1 MRRLLTTLFILL
13 VVVVAGLT
21 AMVALI
27 NPNDF
32 RSYMITQ
39 VEQRS
44 GYHLALEGDLRWHAW
59 PQLSIL
65 AGRMK
70 LTAPGAKLPLVSA
83 ENMRLDVAL
92 WPLLSHQLSVK
103 QVMLKGAVITLTPD
117 SAARRPENAPI
128 APAGTPEPEEG
139 SGWSWNIGSL
149 QVADSLLIWQ
159 RDDNEQ
165 LNLRDL
171 NLQMKQDDARKASI
185 EFSGRLNRDQR
196 DLTVSLN
203 GNLDLSQYPRQVSA
217 HMDKFSYRLRANG
230 LPEQGIEGEGA
241 FNADYSAVNQSLTLG
256 ELTFSAN
263 DSELSGQISARLGD
277 APVYQLDLAAKT
289 LNLDTLLGLQPPAD
303 GNDARA
309 QNQSATTGRPVIA
322 NSALTDNA
330 LSNPNDFSGQLS
342 LRAQNV
348 IYHGL
353 TMTDFNVQA
362 DNRRGQLSLNTFTGK
377 LGEGEFNLPGTLD
390 ATGKQP
396 LFHLHPQFSR
406 VALGPLL
413 KAFALP
419 QTLTGQLSLQGE
431 VWGHNFTAM
440 DFARG
445 WQGSAAMTL
454 DNAKLEGLNISQL
467 IQRAVTRTNGSVAAE
482 ERDERYSQV
491 RQLTANATLNQGN
504 LRLDDLAGDS
514 ELLALTGNGTLN
526 LPERQCDVN
535 LQIRVLQGWKGD
547 PQLVSML
554 TSTAIPL
561 RVYGPWEG
569 LNYQLNVDQL
579 LRKRLVD
586 EVKKRLKEWERQTRE
601 R

>member
-203 GNLDLSQYPRQVSA
+203 GSLDLSQYPRQLSA

-330 LSNPNDFSGQLS
+330 LSNLNDFSGQLS

-445 WQGSAAMTL
+445 WQGSAAVTL

-579 LRKRLVD
+579 LRKRLED

>member
-39 VEQRS
+39 VERRS

-203 GNLDLSQYPRQVSA
+203 GSLDLSQYPRQVSA

-230 LPEQGIEGEGA
+230 LPEQGIGRRRRLQCRL
-241 FNADYSAVNQSLTLG
+241 FRRQSVVNA
-256 ELTFSAN
+256 
-263 DSELSGQISARLGD
+263 R
-277 APVYQLDLAAKT
+277 
-289 LNLDTLLGLQPPAD
+289 
-303 GNDARA
+303 
-309 QNQSATTGRPVIA
+309 
-322 NSALTDNA
+322 
-330 LSNPNDFSGQLS
+330 
-342 LRAQNV
+342 
-348 IYHGL
+348 
-353 TMTDFNVQA
+353 
-362 DNRRGQLSLNTFTGK
+362 
-377 LGEGEFNLPGTLD
+377 
-390 ATGKQP
+390 
-396 LFHLHPQFSR
+396 
-406 VALGPLL
+406 
-413 KAFALP
+413 
-419 QTLTGQLSLQGE
+419 
-431 VWGHNFTAM
+431 
-440 DFARG
+440 
-445 WQGSAAMTL
+445 
-454 DNAKLEGLNISQL
+454 
-467 IQRAVTRTNGSVAAE
+467 
-482 ERDERYSQV
+482 
-491 RQLTANATLNQGN
+491 
-504 LRLDDLAGDS
+504 
-514 ELLALTGNGTLN
+514 
-526 LPERQCDVN
+526 
-535 LQIRVLQGWKGD
+535 
-547 PQLVSML
+547 
-554 TSTAIPL
+554 
-561 RVYGPWEG
+561 
-569 LNYQLNVDQL
+569 
-579 LRKRLVD
+579 
-586 EVKKRLKEWERQTRE
+586 
-601 R
+601 

>member
-70 LTAPGAKLPLVSA
+70 LTATGAKLPLVSA

-203 GNLDLSQYPRQVSA
+203 GSLDLSQYPRQLSA
-217 HMDKFSYRLRANG
+217 RMDKFSYRLRANG

-263 DSELSGQISARLGD
+263 DSELSGQISARLGMRR
-277 APVYQLDLAAKT
+277 YI
-289 LNLDTLLGLQPPAD
+289 NWIW
-303 GNDARA
+303 RR
-309 QNQSATTGRPVIA
+309 RP
-322 NSALTDNA
+322 
-330 LSNPNDFSGQLS
+330 
-342 LRAQNV
+342 
-348 IYHGL
+348 
-353 TMTDFNVQA
+353 
-362 DNRRGQLSLNTFTGK
+362 
-377 LGEGEFNLPGTLD
+377 
-390 ATGKQP
+390 
-396 LFHLHPQFSR
+396 
-406 VALGPLL
+406 
-413 KAFALP
+413 
-419 QTLTGQLSLQGE
+419 
-431 VWGHNFTAM
+431 
-440 DFARG
+440 
-445 WQGSAAMTL
+445 
-454 DNAKLEGLNISQL
+454 
-467 IQRAVTRTNGSVAAE
+467 
-482 ERDERYSQV
+482 
-491 RQLTANATLNQGN
+491 
-504 LRLDDLAGDS
+504 
-514 ELLALTGNGTLN
+514 
-526 LPERQCDVN
+526 
-535 LQIRVLQGWKGD
+535 
-547 PQLVSML
+547 
-554 TSTAIPL
+554 
-561 RVYGPWEG
+561 
-569 LNYQLNVDQL
+569 
-579 LRKRLVD
+579 
-586 EVKKRLKEWERQTRE
+586 
-601 R
+601 

>member
-13 VVVVAGLT
+13 VVAGLT

-39 VEQRS
+39 VEQHS
-44 GYHLALEGDLRWHAW
+44 DYHLALEGDLRWHVW

-70 LTAPGAKLPLVSA
+70 LTATGAPVPLVSA

-92 WPLLSHQLSVK
+92 WPLLSHQLLVK

-117 SAARRPENAPI
+117 SASLYPENAPI
-128 APAGTPEPEEG
+128 APAGKPEPEEG

-149 QVADSLLIWQ
+149 QLADSLLIWQ
-159 RDDNEQ
+159 RNANEQ

-171 NLQMKQDDARKASI
+171 NLQMKQDDARRASI
-185 EFSGRLNRDQR
+185 EFFGRLNRDQC

-203 GNLDLSQYPRQVSA
+203 GSLDMSQYPRQVSA
-217 HMDKFSYRLRANG
+217 HMDQFNYRLRASG

-241 FNADYSAVNQSLTLG
+241 LNADYSAVNQTLTLG
-256 ELTFSAN
+256 GLTFSAN
-263 DSELSGQISARLGD
+263 DSELSGQISTRLGEQ
-277 APVYQLDLAAKT
+277 PVYQLDLAAKT
-289 LNLDTLLGLQPPAD
+289 LNLDTLLGLQLTGD
-303 GNDARA
+303 NEARV
-309 QNQSATTGRPVIA
+309 QNQNASSGRPVIA
-322 NSALTDNA
+322 NSALTDHAPFN
-330 LSNPNDFSGQLS
+330 LNDFSGQLNLS
-342 LRAQNV
+342 AQSV
-348 IYHGL
+348 LYHGL
-353 TMTDFNVQA
+353 TMTDLQVKA
-362 DNRRGQLSLNTFTGK
+362 DNRRGQLTLHTFTGK
-377 LGEGEFNLPGTLD
+377 LGEGTFNLTGTLD
-390 ATGKQP
+390 ANGEQP
-396 LFHLHPQFSR
+396 VFHLQPQLTL

-413 KAFALP
+413 KAFAVP

-431 VWGHNFTAM
+431 VQGHNFTMNDLTCA
-440 DFARG
+440 

-467 IQRAVTRTNGSVAAE
+467 IQRAVTRTNGHVRAE
-482 ERDERYSQV
+482 ERAERYSQV
-491 RQLTANATLNQGN
+491 HQLTANATLNRGN
-504 LRLDDLAGDS
+504 LRLINLAGDS
-514 ELLALTGNGTLN
+514 DLLALTGDGTLN
-526 LPERQCDVN
+526 LPARQCDVN

-547 PQLVSML
+547 QQLVRML
-554 TSTAIPL
+554 PSTAIPL
-561 RVYGPWEG
+561 RVYGSWHA

-579 LRKRLVD
+579 LRKRLED
-586 EVKKRLKEWERQTRE
+586 EVKKRLKEWKRQTRE

>member
-44 GYHLALEGDLRWHAW
+44 GYHLALGGDLRWHAW

-70 LTAPGAKLPLVSA
+70 LTAPGASLPLVSA

-117 SAARRPENAPI
+117 SAARRPKNAPI

-159 RDDNEQ
+159 RDANEQ

-203 GNLDLSQYPRQVSA
+203 GSLDLSQYPRQVSA

-241 FNADYSAVNQSLTLG
+241 FNADYSSVNQSLTLG

-277 APVYQLDLAAKT
+277 EPVYQLDLAAKT

-303 GNDARA
+303 GNDVRA
-309 QNQSATTGRPVIA
+309 QNQSAATGRPVIA
-322 NSALTDNA
+322 NSALTNNV
-330 LSNPNDFSGQLS
+330 LSNLNDFSGQLS
-342 LRAQNV
+342 LSAQNV

-390 ATGKQP
+390 TTGKQP
-396 LFHLHPQFSR
+396 LCHLHPQFSR

-454 DNAKLEGLNISQL
+454 DDAKLEGLNISQL

-504 LRLDDLAGDS
+504 LRLADLAGDS
-514 ELLALTGNGTLN
+514 ELLALTGDGTLN
-526 LPERQCDVN
+526 
-535 LQIRVLQGWKGD
+535 
-547 PQLVSML
+547 
-554 TSTAIPL
+554 
-561 RVYGPWEG
+561 
-569 LNYQLNVDQL
+569 
-579 LRKRLVD
+579 
-586 EVKKRLKEWERQTRE
+586 
-601 R
+601 

>member
-196 DLTVSLN
+196 DLAVSLN
-203 GNLDLSQYPRQVSA
+203 GSLDLSQYPLQVSA

-241 FNADYSAVNQSLTLG
+241 FNADYSAVNLSLTLG

-263 DSELSGQISARLGD
+263 DSELSGQISARLGG

-330 LSNPNDFSGQLS
+330 LSNLNDFSGQLS

-377 LGEGEFNLPGTLD
+377 LGEGVFNLPGTLD

-419 QTLTGQLSLQGE
+419 QTLAGQLSLQGE
-431 VWGHNFTAM
+431 VWGHNFTAI

-445 WQGSAAMTL
+445 WQGSAAVTL

-579 LRKRLVD
+579 MRKRLED

>member
-13 VVVVAGLT
+13 VVMVAGLT

-32 RSYMITQ
+32 RSYVITQ

-70 LTAPGAKLPLVSA
+70 LTAPGATVPLVSA

-92 WPLLSHQLSVK
+92 WPLLSHQLLVK

-117 SAARRPENAPI
+117 SAARQPENAPI
-128 APAGTPEPEEG
+128 APVATPEPEEG
-139 SGWSWNIGSL
+139 NGWSWNIGSL

-159 RDDNEQ
+159 RDANEQ

-185 EFSGRLNRDQR
+185 EFSSRLNRDQR
-196 DLTVSLN
+196 DLAVSLN
-203 GNLDLSQYPRQVSA
+203 GSLDLSQYPRQVSA
-217 HMDKFSYRLRANG
+217 HMNKFNYRLRASG

-241 FNADYSAVNQSLTLG
+241 FNADYFAVNQTLTLG
-256 ELTFSAN
+256 VLTFSAN
-263 DSELSGQISARLGD
+263 DSELSGQISARLGEQ
-277 APVYQLDLAAKT
+277 PVYQLNLAAKT
-289 LNLDTLLGLQPPAD
+289 LNLDMLLGLQPPTD
-303 GNDARA
+303 DNEARV
-309 QNQSATTGRPVIA
+309 QNQNAGSGRPVIA
-322 NSALTDNA
+322 NSAPTDNA
-330 LSNPNDFSGQLS
+330 LSNLNDFSGQLNLS
-342 LRAQNV
+342 AQKV

-353 TMTDFNVQA
+353 TMTDLQVKA
-362 DNRRGQLSLNTFTGK
+362 DNRRGQLTLNTFTGK
-377 LGEGEFNLPGTLD
+377 LGEGTFNLPGTLD
-390 ATGKQP
+390 ATGEQP
-396 LFHLHPQFSR
+396 VFHLQPQLTR

-413 KAFALP
+413 KALALP
-419 QTLTGQLSLQGE
+419 QTLTGQLSLQGK
-431 VWGHNFTAM
+431 VQGHNFTAN
-440 DFARG
+440 DFARA
-445 WQGSAAMTL
+445 WQGSAAITL

-467 IQRAVTRTNGSVAAE
+467 IQRAVTRTNNNVGAE
-482 ERDERYSQV
+482 ERAERYSQV
-491 RQLTANATLNQGN
+491 RQLTANATLNRGN
-504 LRLDDLAGDS
+504 LRLDNLAGDPD
-514 ELLALTGNGTLN
+514 LLALTGDGTLN
-526 LPERQCDVN
+526 LPARQCDVN

-547 PQLVSML
+547 QQLVSML

-561 RVYGPWEG
+561 RVYGSWDA

-579 LRKRLVD
+579 LRERLED

>member
-70 LTAPGAKLPLVSA
+70 LTAPGASVPLVSA

-92 WPLLSHQLSVK
+92 WPLFSHQLSVK

-117 SAARRPENAPI
+117 SAARRPDNAPI
-128 APAGTPEPEEG
+128 APAGSPELEEG
-139 SGWSWNIGSL
+139 NGWSWNIGSL

-159 RDDNEQ
+159 RDTNEQ
-165 LNLRDL
+165 LNFRDL
-171 NLQMKQDDARKASI
+171 NLQMKQDDARKASV

-196 DLTVSLN
+196 DLAVSLN
-203 GNLDLSQYPRQVSA
+203 GSLDLSQYPRQVSA
-217 HMDKFSYRLRANG
+217 HMDKFSYRLRASG

-241 FNADYSAVNQSLTLG
+241 FNADFSAVNQTLTLAG
-256 ELTFSAN
+256 LTFSAN

-277 APVYQLDLAAKT
+277 EPVYQLDLSAKT
-289 LNLDTLLGLQPPAD
+289 LNLDTLLGLQPPA
-303 GNDARA
+303 NDNEARA
-309 QNQSATTGRPVIA
+309 QSQNAGTGRPVIA

-330 LSNPNDFSGQLS
+330 LSNLNDFSGQLNLS
-342 LRAQNV
+342 AQNV

-353 TMTDFNVQA
+353 TMTDLQVKA
-362 DNRRGQLSLNTFTGK
+362 DNRRGQLTLNTFAGK
-377 LGEGEFNLPGTLD
+377 LGEGTFDLPGTLD
-390 ATGKQP
+390 ATGAQP
-396 LFHLHPQFSR
+396 VFHLQPQFSR

-413 KAFALP
+413 KAFSLP

-431 VWGHNFTAM
+431 VQGHNFTAT
-440 DFARG
+440 DFARA
-445 WQGSAAMTL
+445 WQGEAAMTL
-454 DNAKLEGLNISQL
+454 DSAKLEGLNISQL
-467 IQRAVTRTNGSVAAE
+467 IQRAVTRTNTNVAAE
-482 ERDERYSQV
+482 ERAERYSQV
-491 RQLTANATLNQGN
+491 RQLTANATLNRGN
-504 LRLDDLAGDS
+504 LRLDNLAGDS
-514 ELLALTGNGTLN
+514 PLLALTGDGTLN
-526 LPERQCDVN
+526 IPARQSDVN
-535 LQIRVLQGWKGD
+535 LQIRVLEGWKGD

-561 RVYGPWEG
+561 RVYGSWDG

-579 LRKRLVD
+579 LRKRLED
-586 EVKKRLKEWERQTRE
+586 EVKKRLKEWESQTRKK
-601 R
+601 

>member
-1 MRRLLTTLFILL
+1 M
-13 VVVVAGLT
+13 
-21 AMVALI
+21 
-27 NPNDF
+27 
-32 RSYMITQ
+32 
-39 VEQRS
+39 
-44 GYHLALEGDLRWHAW
+44 
-59 PQLSIL
+59 
-65 AGRMK
+65 
-70 LTAPGAKLPLVSA
+70 
-83 ENMRLDVAL
+83 
-92 WPLLSHQLSVK
+92 
-103 QVMLKGAVITLTPD
+103 
-117 SAARRPENAPI
+117 
-128 APAGTPEPEEG
+128 
-139 SGWSWNIGSL
+139 
-149 QVADSLLIWQ
+149 
-159 RDDNEQ
+159 
-165 LNLRDL
+165 
-171 NLQMKQDDARKASI
+171 
-185 EFSGRLNRDQR
+185 
-196 DLTVSLN
+196 
-203 GNLDLSQYPRQVSA
+203 
-217 HMDKFSYRLRANG
+217 
-230 LPEQGIEGEGA
+230 EGEGA

-353 TMTDFNVQA
+353 TMIDFNVKA

-579 LRKRLVD
+579 LRKRLED

>member
-27 NPNDF
+27 NPNDL

-70 LTAPGAKLPLVSA
+70 LTAPGASVPLVSA

-92 WPLLSHQLSVK
+92 WPLFSHQLSVK
-103 QVMLKGAVITLTPD
+103 QVMLKGAVITLTHD
-117 SAARRPENAPI
+117 SAARRPDNAPI
-128 APAGTPEPEEG
+128 APAGTPELEEG
-139 SGWSWNIGSL
+139 NGWSWNIGSL

-159 RDDNEQ
+159 RDANEQ

-171 NLQMKQDDARKASI
+171 NLQMKQDDAHKASV

-196 DLTVSLN
+196 DLAVSLN
-203 GNLDLSQYPRQVSA
+203 GSLDLSQYPRQVSA
-217 HMDKFSYRLRANG
+217 HMDKFSYRLRASG

-241 FNADYSAVNQSLTLG
+241 FNADFSAVNQTLTLAG
-256 ELTFSAN
+256 LTFSAN
-263 DSELSGQISARLGD
+263 DSELSGQISARLGNE
-277 APVYQLDLAAKT
+277 PVYQLDLSAKT
-289 LNLDTLLGLQPPAD
+289 LNLDTLLGLQPPA
-303 GNDARA
+303 NDNGARA
-309 QNQSATTGRPVIA
+309 QSPNAGSGRPVIS

-330 LSNPNDFSGQLS
+330 LSNLNDFSGQLNLS
-342 LRAQNV
+342 AQNV

-353 TMTDFNVQA
+353 TMTDLQVKA
-362 DNRRGQLSLNTFTGK
+362 DNRRGHLTLNTFAGK
-377 LGEGEFNLPGTLD
+377 LGEGTFDLPGTLD
-390 ATGKQP
+390 ATGDQP
-396 LFHLHPQFSR
+396 VFHLQPQLSR

-413 KAFALP
+413 KAFSLP
-419 QTLTGQLSLQGE
+419 QTLTGQFSLQGE
-431 VWGHNFTAM
+431 VQGHNFTAS
-440 DFARG
+440 DFARA
-445 WQGSAAMTL
+445 WQGAAAMTL

-467 IQRAVTRTNGSVAAE
+467 IQRAVTRTHGNVAAE
-482 ERDERYSQV
+482 ERAERYSQV
-491 RQLTANATLNQGN
+491 RQLTANATLNRGN
-504 LRLDDLAGDS
+504 LRLDNLAGDS
-514 ELLALTGNGTLN
+514 ELLALTGDGTLN
-526 LPERQCDVN
+526 LPARQCDVN
-535 LQIRVLQGWKGD
+535 LQIRVLEGWKGD

-561 RVYGPWEG
+561 RVYGSWDG

-579 LRKRLVD
+579 LRKRLED
-586 EVKKRLKEWERQTRE
+586 EVKKRLKEW
-601 R
+601 

>member
-92 WPLLSHQLSVK
+92 WPLLSHQLLVK

-117 SAARRPENAPI
+117 SATRRPENAPI

-203 GNLDLSQYPRQVSA
+203 GSLDLSQYPRQLSA

-241 FNADYSAVNQSLTLG
+241 FNADYSAVNQSLTFG

-330 LSNPNDFSGQLS
+330 LSNLNDFSGQLS

-445 WQGSAAMTL
+445 WQGSAAVTL

-482 ERDERYSQV
+482 ERDERYSQL

-504 LRLDDLAGDS
+504 LRLDDLVGDS
-514 ELLALTGNGTLN
+514 ELLALTGNSTLN

-579 LRKRLVD
+579 LRKRLED